1 MQEAAREQVVA
12 RQEELKNMPS
22 LREQQDSRLKQ
33 KRKDEEN
40 KNAIASPTPAK
51 KQAPV
56 DSEAFNKFLER
67 NMANLQ
73 TAKLNI
79 TDMKEWKKKNRV
91 DPDTKVFIIKGGYG
105 DVKRALK
112 SRGWVENKERDSPCF
127 DFLWTLMTKDV
138 PNNDLQAH

>member
-1 MQEAAREQVVA
+1 MQEAAREQVQA
-12 RQEELKNMPS
+12 RAEEIKNMPS
-22 LREQQDSRLKQ
+22 LREQQDSRLKA

-40 KNAIASPTPAK
+40 KLALASPTPAK

-56 DSEAFNKFLER
+56 DTEAFNKFLER
-67 NMANLQ
+67 NMTMIKPVN
-73 TAKLNI
+73 LNI

-91 DPDTKVFIIKGGYG
+91 DPETKVFIIKGGYG
-105 DVKRALK
+105 DIKRALK

-138 PNNDLQAH
+138 PNNELLSH